1 MNFLAKNNGKKMKN
15 KSINLQRTESLLE
28 ELIPEALSSLNDHRI
43 TSLTITEVD
52 CKNGK
57 YDAKV
62 YYDGSDFD
70 KNEQKEIRVALR
82 KANGAIKSY
91 ILGATSWYKCPDFT
105 FLVDDMMEK
114 RAHMEDLFSQIAS
127 KKESD
132 KEE

>member
-1 MNFLAKNNGKKMKN
+1 MTN
-15 KSINLQRTESLLE
+15 KSVNLQRTESLLE
-28 ELIPEALSSLNDHRI
+28 ELIPEALSSLNDLRI

-62 YYDGSDFD
+62 YYDGSDF
-70 KNEQKEIRVALR
+70 NNAELKEIRMALR

-105 FLVDDMMEK
+105 FLVDNMLEK
-114 RAHMEDLFSQIAS
+114 RAKMENLFAQIAQT
-127 KKESD
+127 KKE
-132 KEE
+132 E

>member
-1 MNFLAKNNGKKMKN
+1 MKN
-15 KSINLQRTESLLE
+15 KSVNLQRTQSLLE

-57 YDAKV
+57 YDANV

-70 KNEQKEIRVALR
+70 KAELKEIRISLR

-114 RAHMEDLFSQIAS
+114 RARMEDLFSQISTNS
-127 KKESD
+127 KKD
-132 KEE
+132 EE